1 MPGTATDLGLRV
13 GGQRYEPCW
22 FKGCSSWY
30 TAWRC
35 FLNSCSSLDACLVV
49 ERGPLLSDKLHKT
62 TNNISGGKN
71 YFR

>member
-1 MPGTATDLGLRV
+1 MPGTATDLGLRA
-13 GGQRYEPCW
+13 GGQRYEPKPCW

-49 ERGPLLSDKLHKT
+49 ERGSLLSDKLHQT
-62 TNNISGGKN
+62 MDNNSG
-71 YFR
+71 